1 MHKKHHKLIII
12 VVLFQLWK
20 LSSCDLCE
28 IARNSVYQ
36 SGFSHAL
43 KVSRPPFVCL
53 WSTIG
58 GSEDYHVTFILIT
71 TRILII
77 KLSKSLLAKFNR
89 CKYRKTAMTLLISLQ
104 AHWIGKNYYKRGPSG
119 NDIHRTNV
127 PTIRI
132 EFRDL
137 VCTSF
142 SLSSFV

>member
-1 MHKKHHKLIII
+1 
-12 VVLFQLWK
+12 
-20 LSSCDLCE
+20 
-28 IARNSVYQ
+28 
-36 SGFSHAL
+36 
-43 KVSRPPFVCL
+43 
-53 WSTIG
+53 
-58 GSEDYHVTFILIT
+58 
-71 TRILII
+71 

-137 VCTSF
+137 IWRDEMQLVY
-142 SLSSFV
+142 LNNVILPDEVDQ